1 MDLLKRIA
9 GLFSA
14 PAARAS
20 QGNFYVVHVKC
31 SRCGEVVEGRINLNN
46 DLSYE
51 DDETGEGAATTLTC
65 RKVLVGG
72 AQRCFQTMEV
82 VLRFDA
88 GRRLLEKKVTGGV
101 FVE

>member
-1 MDLLKRIA
+1 MDILKRLA

-14 PAARAS
+14 PSPNSPR
-20 QGNFYVVHVKC
+20 GTFYIVAVKC
-31 SRCGEVVEGRINLNN
+31 ARCGEVVEGRINLNN

-51 DDETGEGAATTLTC
+51 DAEAGEGAASTLVV
-65 RKVLVGG
+65 RKVLIGN
-72 AQRCFQTMEV
+72 ARCFQPLEV

-88 GRRLLEKKVTGGV
+88 SRHLLEKKVTGGT